1 MLNFSLYNPVHIV
14 FGKGEIAKL
23 PELLPQGAKV
33 LFVYGGGSIKKN
45 GVYDQVVNGLKGFSF
60 VEFAGIEPNPEYE
73 TCMKAVALARKEG
86 ITFLLAVG
94 GGSVADAVKFIAAAI
109 PFSGDPW
116 TLLSE
121 NAPCVD
127 ALPLGVV
134 MTLPATGSEMNAFAV
149 ISRRA
154 INQKLALHSPLLH
167 PKFSI
172 LDPATTFTLPRQQLV
187 NGIVDTFVHT
197 TEQYVTYP
205 ENAVLQERQAEAI
218 LLTLLEEGPKV
229 LEQPDDYDARANF
242 MWAATSAL
250 NSIIS
255 CGVPQDWATHMIGHE
270 VTAFFGLDH
279 AQSLAV
285 VLPALWT
292 HQKEH
297 KKEKL
302 AQYGR
307 RVWQLS
313 GSDDTVADAAIAKT
327 REFFESLGAPT
338 RLSAYKIAV
347 ADTHKVVDALTARN
361 FKGGERGTITGAVV
375 GEILA
380 LAE

>member
-14 FGKGEIAKL
+14 FGRGEISKL
-23 PELLPQGAKV
+23 PDLLPDGAKV
-33 LFVYGGGSIKKN
+33 LLVYGGGSIKKN
-45 GVYDQVVNGLKGFSF
+45 GVYDQVIKGLKGFSHI
-60 VEFAGIEPNPEYE
+60 EFSGVEPNPEYE
-73 TCMKAVALARKEG
+73 TCMKAVELARKEN

-109 PFSGDPW
+109 PFAGDPW
-116 TLLSE
+116 KLLSE
-121 NAPCVD
+121 SAPFSE

-149 ISRRA
+149 ISRRSM
-154 INQKLALHSPLLH
+154 NKKLGLHNPLVH

-172 LDPATTFTLPRQQLV
+172 LDPETTFTLPKRQLV
-187 NGIVDTFVHT
+187 NGIIDTFIHT

-205 ENAVLQERQAEAI
+205 ESAALQERQAEAI
-218 LLTLLEEGPKV
+218 LLTLIEEGPKV
-229 LEQPDDYDARANF
+229 LNNTDDYDARANF
-242 MWAATSAL
+242 MWTAASAL
-250 NSIIS
+250 NSLIS

-279 AQSLAV
+279 AKALAV

-292 HQKEH
+292 HQKEN

-307 RVWQLS
+307 RVWNLT
-313 GSDDTVADAAIAKT
+313 GNDDAVADAAILKT
-327 REFFESLGAPT
+327 RDFFENLGAPT
-338 RLSAYKIAV
+338 RLSAYNITV
-347 ADTHKVVDALTARN
+347 ADTRKIVDALSARN
-361 FKGGERGTITGAVV
+361 FKGGERGNITGEAA